1 MATPFRVRG
10 VDRNPRTNT
19 KGRNGGGNP
28 RTRARVRGVV
38 AEWHARETRFGS
50 SDGIGHHKARLQ
62 NTGQLARNP
71 EIEK

>member
-28 RTRARVRGVV
+28 RTRARVPRWLQQ
-38 AEWHARETRFGS
+38 AEELG
-50 SDGIGHHKARLQ
+50 GG
-62 NTGQLARNP
+62 
-71 EIEK
+71 EKLK